1 MKKIYVLATA
11 LLLGANSNAQL
22 VFDFESIVLAPETY
36 DNGSG
41 GTANFTN
48 TQLTLSNN
56 YSGGYWSGFSIS
68 NTTDV
73 TTEGFGNESSSY
85 TGSGRNSDNYAVYY
99 STGDIV
105 TENDQL
111 QVEGF
116 YITNTTYAALSMLN
130 GDAYAKQFGSV
141 NDANGNPDGT
151 NGEDFFKV
159 WIIAEDYAGAVKDS
173 VEFYLADYR
182 FLDNSQD
189 YIVNDWNYID
199 FAAFGFSTARVSFR
213 FESSDVGAWGMNTPS
228 YFAIDDIQYSYV
240 VGLAENQLANVKVFP
255 NPVTKKLTV
264 QGEHGTL
271 TLKDMN
277 GRMLSS
283 FEHNS
288 YSTIDCSDLNSGV
301 YFLELRNDQGSYTQ
315 KIIK

>member
-1 MKKIYVLATA
+1 MKKIYVFATA
-11 LLLGANSNAQL
+11 LFIGVNSNAQL
-22 VFDFESIVLAPETY
+22 VFDFENVVLTPETY

-48 TQLTLSNN
+48 TQLTLSND
-56 YSGGYWSGFSIS
+56 YSGGYWSGFAIS

-85 TGSGRNSDNYAVYY
+85 TGAGRNSDNYGVFYY
-99 STGDIV
+99 DGEITTD
-105 TENDQL
+105 NDQI

-130 GDAYAKQFGSV
+130 GDFAGKQFGSV
-141 NDANGNPDGT
+141 NDSNGNPDGT

-159 WIIAEDYAGAVKDS
+159 WIIAEDYAGTAKDS

-182 FLDNSQD
+182 FADNTQD

-199 FAAFGFSTARVSFR
+199 FISFGFSTARVSFR
-213 FESSDVGAWGMNTPS
+213 FESSDMGAWGINTPV
-228 YFAIDDIQYSYV
+228 YFALDDIQYSYL
-240 VGLAENQLANVKVFP
+240 VGIKEEQLANVKVFP
-255 NPVTKKLTV
+255 NPVDDMLTV
-264 QGEHGTL
+264 QGEYGTV

-277 GRMLSS
+277 GRMFNS
-283 FEHNS
+283 FEHNA

-301 YFLELRNDQGSYTQ
+301 YFLELRNDQGSFTQ

>member
-22 VFDFESIVLAPETY
+22 VFDFDDVVLSPETY

-56 YSGGYWSGFSIS
+56 YSGGYWSGFAIS

-85 TGSGRNSDNYAVYY
+85 TGAGRTSPNYGVYY
-99 STGDIV
+99 YDGEITMA
-105 TENDQL
+105 NDQL
-111 QVEGF
+111 QVDGF

-130 GDAYAKQFGSV
+130 GDFVGKQFGSV
-141 NDANGNPDGT
+141 NGADGNPDGT

-182 FLDNSQD
+182 FSDNSQD
-189 YIVNDWNYID
+189 YIVNDWSYID
-199 FAAFGFSTARVSFR
+199 FSGFGFSASKVKFR
-213 FESSDVGAWGMNTPS
+213 MESSDNGAWGMNTPS
-228 YFAIDDIQYSYV
+228 YFAIDDIQYSYL
-240 VGLAENQLANVKVFP
+240 VGLAEEQLANVKVFP
-255 NPVTKKLTV
+255 NPVNDNLTV
-264 QGEHGTL
+264 QGEYGTV

-277 GRMLSS
+277 GRILSS